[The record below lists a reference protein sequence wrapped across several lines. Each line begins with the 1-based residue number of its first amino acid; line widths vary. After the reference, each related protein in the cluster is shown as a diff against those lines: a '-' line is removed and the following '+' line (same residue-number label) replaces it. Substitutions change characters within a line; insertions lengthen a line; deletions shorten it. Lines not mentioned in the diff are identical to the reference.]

1 MTKTKVLLLL
11 TCLFL
16 VGCEDKTEKM
26 EDAIRKNLPTGTSVA
41 EVESYLKK
49 MNCGF
54 SYDKE
59 AKRYTAVLRDVSR
72 NTFSTQRLLII
83 IKMDEQNKLKN
94 LDFMIYYKDL

>member
-1 MTKTKVLLLL
+1 MTKTNVLLLL
-11 TCLFL
+11 ACLFL

-26 EDAIRKNLPTGTSVA
+26 EDLIKKNLPPGTSAA

-54 SYDKE
+54 VYDKE
-59 AKRYTAVLRDVSR
+59 AKRYTAVLRDVSANR
-72 NTFSTQRLLII
+72 FVSQRLLII
-83 IKMDEQNKLKN
+83 AKMDEQNKLKN